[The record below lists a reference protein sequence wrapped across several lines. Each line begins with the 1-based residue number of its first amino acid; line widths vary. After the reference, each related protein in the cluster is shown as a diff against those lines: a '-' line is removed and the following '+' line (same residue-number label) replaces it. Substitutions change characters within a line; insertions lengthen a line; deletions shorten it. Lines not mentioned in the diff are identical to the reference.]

1 MKLNILMVICFS
13 VALSVYSAEI
23 AKNDF
28 QNDYKLP
35 VVIDVPNYEDVK
47 KGYEIQEQIL
57 QPGDYYQ
64 SGKGENGYVFKQ
76 YGLMPDLAT
85 NVILSENNKIYKNFT
100 VLNEKREKEY
110 KDLGNKLNAIVIT
123 NCVSL
128 SPGIMEVK
136 RIPDRVV
143 SNEFYITNLTD
154 TNVFYTLYRSVEGL
168 QIISFDTSL
177 DFNHDCFY
185 FTLEAK
191 QKAKFYMLFDFKKLP
206 TFVQEWFDVELF
218 VGSFC
223 PLKRWYSNLEVDIK
237 IKPFFVSEEY
247 KLPKAPEIISPKN
260 GQRFTDLTNVK
271 FEFKGNISNK
281 KRYISPPFGDGEY
294 IDVVSW
300 LLKINSEGKLD
311 RGFNRNGSERL
322 NLVAPYI
329 RTIEEES
336 AAIRKW
342 DKIKDSDEFFFLDY
356 RRSIPGNY
364 IWRIQKESV
373 DDRTVVSDW
382 GWLSVG
388 EKISKPKE
396 RTPKG
401 RSIAKNMLQ
410 YSKKYK
416 LFFCI
421 EEYTKGIALEGNNM
435 SLASLSNAYFAF
447 PLPKGIKLEPKKYGG
462 FLKGVPEEIGRFT
475 NYWIGINRSNNCN
488 VETQKYIFVVHND
501 QNKIV
506 SRSFYHLNKGAIVH
520 DLTVNVPF
528 KFKTKEYY
536 DEFYKMDGLAF
547 DSKTETKFRSSLPL
561 GLNEERKADGDLA
574 IIGTPK
580 ESGTFTNVLVISSND
595 SAVEQK
601 HIFRIQDIG
610 EPPAQKKIRK
620 QDSIENDWYD
630 QSRII
635 YHNCY
640 IGIETYYCLANDVFW
655 YKPKEF
661 TKEFQYELLNELPKG
676 LKIAM
681 HEPDK
686 RYDHYKLPPLI
697 SICGEPQEEG
707 VFTTVIKYKENGKEF
722 ERKHIFRVK
731 KEPAVYEVYDLD

>member
-1 MKLNILMVICFS
+1 MKRNILFVICFFA
-13 VALSVYSAEI
+13 VLSVYGDNI
-23 AKNDF
+23 TKNDF

-76 YGLMPDLAT
+76 YGLMPGLAT
-85 NVILSENNKIYKNFT
+85 NKMLLENAKIPNYLQALNDSRQNEYQILKNG
-100 VLNEKREKEY
+100 V
-110 KDLGNKLNAIVIT
+110 NATIIT
-123 NCVSL
+123 NCVSMAPKL
-128 SPGIMEVK
+128 MEV
-136 RIPDRVV
+136 IYTPNLIT
-143 SNEFYITNLTD
+143 SNVFFISNLTD
-154 TNVFYTLYRSVEGL
+154 TNVLYTLVVSYRGPKIVFL
-168 QIISFDTSL
+168 DTA
-177 DFNHDCFY
+177 FNCKENMYF
-185 FTLEAK
+185 FTLKAK
-191 QKAKFYMLFDFKKLP
+191 QKAKFYLLFNPSELP
-206 TFVQEWFDVELF
+206 NFVERSRFDITLYIGYYYPHDNMF
-218 VGSFC
+218 G
-223 PLKRWYSNLEVDIK
+223 NLQIGEIM
-237 IKPFFVSEEY
+237 PFINNENY
-247 KLPKAPEIISPKN
+247 KAPKSPVIISPQN
-260 GQRFTDLTNVK
+260 GMRFKSLKDVK
-271 FEFKGNISNK
+271 FKFKSNIKNK
-281 KRYISPPFGDGEY
+281 KRYIAKPRGEGER
-294 IDVVSW
+294 ID
-300 LLKINSEGKLD
+300 LDCKLYNINSND
-311 RGFNRNGSERL
+311 SIDL
-322 NLVAPYI
+322 NLVAPYLHDM
-329 RTIEEES
+329 S
-336 AAIRKW
+336 AEFAALEKYN
-342 DKIKDSDEFFFLDY
+342 KINYNDEFFFIKN
-356 RRSIPGNY
+356 RNVSPGNY
-364 IWRIQKESV
+364 IWRITKQSV

-396 RTPKG
+396 RPPKG

-416 LFFCI
+416 YFFCI
-421 EEYTKGIALEGNNM
+421 EEYTKDIALEGNNM

-475 NYWIGINRSNNCN
+475 NYWIGINRNSFCN

-547 DSKTETKFRSSLPL
+547 DSKTETKFQSPLPL
-561 GLNEERKADGDLA
+561 GLSEERKADGDLA

-580 ESGTFTNVLVISSND
+580 ESGTFTNVLVIISNGSS
-595 SAVEQK
+595 VEQK

-722 ERKHIFRVK
+722 ERKHIFRIK

>member
-1 MKLNILMVICFS
+1 MKHNILTVICFS
-13 VALSVYSAEI
+13 AALSVYSAEI
-23 AKNDF
+23 TKNDF

-64 SGKGENGYVFKQ
+64 SGKDENGYVFKQ
-76 YGLMPDLAT
+76 YGLMPGLAT
-85 NVILSENNKIYKNFT
+85 NKMLLENAKIPNYFQA
-100 VLNEKREKEY
+100 LNDSRQKEY
-110 KDLGNKLNAIVIT
+110 QTLKNGINAIIIS
-123 NCVSL
+123 NCVSMAPKL
-128 SPGIMEVK
+128 MEV
-136 RIPDRVV
+136 IYTPNLITSNVFFV
-143 SNEFYITNLTD
+143 SNLTD
-154 TNVFYTLYRSVEGL
+154 TNVLYTLVVSKRGPKIVFL
-168 QIISFDTSL
+168 DTA
-177 DFNHDCFY
+177 FNCKENTY
-185 FTLEAK
+185 FLTLKAK
-191 QKAKFYMLFDFKKLP
+191 QKAKFYLLFNPSELP
-206 TFVQEWFDVELF
+206 NFVEGSRFDISLYIGYYYPHDHMF
-218 VGSFC
+218 GNLKVGEIMPF
-223 PLKRWYSNLEVDIK
+223 IK
-237 IKPFFVSEEY
+237 NENY
-247 KLPKAPEIISPKN
+247 KTPKSPAIISPQN
-260 GQRFTDLTNVK
+260 GSRFKSLEDVK
-271 FEFKGNISNK
+271 FKFKSDIKNK
-281 KRYISPPFGDGEY
+281 LRYIAQPWGEGER
-294 IDVVSW
+294 ID
-300 LLKINSEGKLD
+300 LDCKLYNINSND
-311 RGFNRNGSERL
+311 SIDL
-322 NLVAPYI
+322 NLVAPYLHDM
-329 RTIEEES
+329 S
-336 AAIRKW
+336 AEFAALKKYN
-342 DKIKDSDEFFFLDY
+342 KINDDDEFFFIKN
-356 RRSIPGNY
+356 RNASPGNY
-364 IWRIQKESV
+364 IWRVTKQSF

-388 EKISKPKE
+388 EKISKAKE
-396 RTPKG
+396 QPPKG
-401 RSIAKNMLQ
+401 ESFVKNIGH
-410 YSKKYK
+410 YSKKYN
-416 LFFCI
+416 LSCYV

-447 PLPKGIKLEPKKYGG
+447 LLPKGIKLEPKKYGG
-462 FLKGVPEEIGRFT
+462 YLTGVPEEVGRFT
-475 NYWIGINRSNNCN
+475 NYWIGINRNSFCN

-506 SRSFYHLNKGAIVH
+506 SRSLYHLNKGAIIH

-528 KFKTKEYY
+528 NFKAKEYY
-536 DEFYKMDGLAF
+536 DEFYKKGGLEF
-547 DSKTETKFRSSLPL
+547 DAKTETKFQSSLPL
-561 GLNEERKADGDLA
+561 GLSEERKADGDLA

-580 ESGTFTNVLVISSND
+580 EGGIFTNVLVISSND
-595 SAVEQK
+595 SSIEQK

-686 RYDHYKLPPLI
+686 RYDYYKLPPLI

-707 VFTTVIKYKENGKEF
+707 VFTTVIKYIENGHEF
-722 ERKHIFRVK
+722 ERKHIFRIR
-731 KEPAVYEVYDLD
+731 KEPRVYEVYDVD

>member
-1 MKLNILMVICFS
+1 
-13 VALSVYSAEI
+13 
-23 AKNDF
+23 
-28 QNDYKLP
+28 
-35 VVIDVPNYEDVK
+35 
-47 KGYEIQEQIL
+47 
-57 QPGDYYQ
+57 
-64 SGKGENGYVFKQ
+64 
-76 YGLMPDLAT
+76 
-85 NVILSENNKIYKNFT
+85 
-100 VLNEKREKEY
+100 
-110 KDLGNKLNAIVIT
+110 
-123 NCVSL
+123 
-128 SPGIMEVK
+128 
-136 RIPDRVV
+136 
-143 SNEFYITNLTD
+143 
-154 TNVFYTLYRSVEGL
+154 
-168 QIISFDTSL
+168 
-177 DFNHDCFY
+177 
-185 FTLEAK
+185 
-191 QKAKFYMLFDFKKLP
+191 
-206 TFVQEWFDVELF
+206 
-218 VGSFC
+218 
-223 PLKRWYSNLEVDIK
+223 
-237 IKPFFVSEEY
+237 
-247 KLPKAPEIISPKN
+247 
-260 GQRFTDLTNVK
+260 
-271 FEFKGNISNK
+271 
-281 KRYISPPFGDGEY
+281 
-294 IDVVSW
+294 
-300 LLKINSEGKLD
+300 
-311 RGFNRNGSERL
+311 
-322 NLVAPYI
+322 
-329 RTIEEES
+329 
-336 AAIRKW
+336 
-342 DKIKDSDEFFFLDY
+342 
-356 RRSIPGNY
+356 
-364 IWRIQKESV
+364 
-373 DDRTVVSDW
+373 
-382 GWLSVG
+382 
-388 EKISKPKE
+388 
-396 RTPKG
+396 
-401 RSIAKNMLQ
+401 
-410 YSKKYK
+410 
-416 LFFCI
+416 
-421 EEYTKGIALEGNNM
+421 M

-462 FLKGVPEEIGRFT
+462 YLKGVPEEVGRFT

-506 SRSFYHLNKGAIVH
+506 SRSLYHLNKGAIVH
-520 DLTVNVPF
+520 DLTVNVPLE
-528 KFKTKEYY
+528 FKTKEYY
-536 DEFYKMDGLAF
+536 DEFYKEDGLAF